1 MKKHKQF
8 FLTIVIVSVV
18 IGFLAGVV
26 GELWVNSFLLPDPY
40 LNFKNYGDLSRKIND
55 LIANEEDNKD
65 RTEQDAIFEDVINK
79 AEPAIV
85 NIYADK
91 KFSQT
96 GFASLEPSGYQGKGV
111 IITNDGWILTNKNVA
126 ATNVEDYWIF
136 GADHKLY
143 KTEKVISDYRTN
155 VVFLKI
161 NAQNLPVAEFVLKND
176 LTAGQNVFVFS
187 GEQVLTNNV
196 SQINYSQ
203 IATTKDFIH
212 SSEEFYKFIMLS
224 DPVGEEF
231 VGSPVINLEG
241 KTIGFVENK
250 QGVVIPVDHVLPLM
264 RVLAEQEKWTW
275 PYLGI
280 KFYDLSEVLNPE
292 YEQRSGAMILST
304 AGIAKT
310 SPAFELF
317 LAEDIIKK
325 VEQEEINEHKNLSE
339 LISQYQVGDNV
350 RFTIIRAGEQKEV
363 EVILSEIE

>member
-1 MKKHKQF
+1 
-8 FLTIVIVSVV
+8 
-18 IGFLAGVV
+18 
-26 GELWVNSFLLPDPY
+26 
-40 LNFKNYGDLSRKIND
+40 
-55 LIANEEDNKD
+55 
-65 RTEQDAIFEDVINK
+65 
-79 AEPAIV
+79 
-85 NIYADK
+85 
-91 KFSQT
+91 
-96 GFASLEPSGYQGKGV
+96 
-111 IITNDGWILTNKNVA
+111 
-126 ATNVEDYWIF
+126 
-136 GADHKLY
+136 
-143 KTEKVISDYRTN
+143 

-304 AGIAKT
+304 AGIANQNAIISYRQKVRKT
-310 SPAFELF
+310 R
-317 LAEDIIKK
+317 KK
-325 VEQEEINEHKNLSE
+325 SL
-339 LISQYQVGDNV
+339 L
-350 RFTIIRAGEQKEV
+350 
-363 EVILSEIE
+363 L